1 MEPRASGSEV
11 TPGPGPSG
19 TPVRPEDLAP
29 SSGAEPSEESLTPE
43 TMPTTRPDLGAASTE
58 RTAATADDGAEDR
71 AEDGPAIELGSLMWS
86 TRVRAGARASDF
98 LGSLAV
104 LSEAD
109 APGDGVSDDGVWE
122 DVAGSAPP
130 RVPATEGGLF
140 WGDVNLPLQ
149 IEDILRRPLVH
160 DGKPVAEFKTD
171 SKRARRLV
179 AYAACKDGRPAVFY
193 GSRLPGEISDFAL
206 VFIREHEM
214 AHHVERDVDCEKGT
228 TKYPLSKGAELA
240 ADCRAARRL
249 LAFKGGSDVLKV
261 VYGTFYG
268 MNRRAT
274 GHYPSTVERANQ
286 LDQCVREAQT
296 SAA

>member
-1 MEPRASGSEV
+1 MWTARVRQGTRASRFLSALP
-11 TPGPGPSG
+11 TL
-19 TPVRPEDLAP
+19 PESA
-29 SSGAEPSEESLTPE
+29 
-43 TMPTTRPDLGAASTE
+43 
-58 RTAATADDGAEDR
+58 
-71 AEDGPAIELGSLMWS
+71 
-86 TRVRAGARASDF
+86 
-98 LGSLAV
+98 
-104 LSEAD
+104 
-109 APGDGVSDDGVWE
+109 APGTDVDGDGVWE
-122 DVAGSAPP
+122 DVAAAAPP
-130 RVPATEGGLF
+130 SVPAEGGLF

-149 IEDILRRPLVH
+149 IEDILLRPLVH
-160 DGKPVAEFKTD
+160 RGRPVAEYKSD
-171 SKRARRLV
+171 SKRTRRLV
-179 AYAACKDGRPAVFY
+179 AYAGCQAGEPAVFY

-214 AHHVERDVDCEKGT
+214 AHHVERDVDCDKGT

-286 LDQCVREAQT
+286 LDECVREAPT